1 MAAGDIGLARDEA
14 LRSQGHLAR
23 ALSRLRRK
31 RIALVCIGIL
41 TVIYVA
47 AIFAE
52 VVSPYGYDDQDY
64 TAIRQS
70 PSLSHWMGTD
80 FAGRDVLTRTI
91 WGVQNSLIITFIA
104 MSTGSLVIGVSLGLI
119 SGYFGGRIDALV
131 QRIGEL
137 FASFPDIFLVIILAA
152 TLKPRVVGWVRALED
167 HTFLTGLVRSGVA
180 DYLVISVALVAFSW
194 FGMARLV
201 RGQVLALRET
211 QYVEAAMAMGSSTP
225 RILFVHVLPNAIS
238 PIVVT
243 VTMGMGVFIGT
254 EIILGFL
261 GLGVQPPRPSL
272 GVMLREGGS
281 ISALRNDWWLLL
293 APGTAAALLLL
304 SWNLLGDALND
315 VLNPRT
321 R

>member
-1 MAAGDIGLARDEA
+1 
-14 LRSQGHLAR
+14 
-23 ALSRLRRK
+23 
-31 RIALVCIGIL
+31 
-41 TVIYVA
+41 
-47 AIFAE
+47 
-52 VVSPYGYDDQDY
+52 
-64 TAIRQS
+64 
-70 PSLSHWMGTD
+70 
-80 FAGRDVLTRTI
+80 
-91 WGVQNSLIITFIA
+91 
-104 MSTGSLVIGVSLGLI
+104 
-119 SGYFGGRIDALV
+119 
-131 QRIGEL
+131 
-137 FASFPDIFLVIILAA
+137 
-152 TLKPRVVGWVRALED
+152 
-167 HTFLTGLVRSGVA
+167 
-180 DYLVISVALVAFSW
+180 
-194 FGMARLV
+194 
-201 RGQVLALRET
+201 
-211 QYVEAAMAMGSSTP
+211 MGSSTS

>member
-1 MAAGDIGLARDEA
+1 MA
-14 LRSQGHLAR
+14 LREISLAEERPLQSQGHLAR
-23 ALSRLRRK
+23 AWARLVRK
-31 RIALVCIGIL
+31 KIALACIAIL
-41 TVIYVA
+41 VVLYTS

-52 VVSPYGYDDQDY
+52 WVLPYGYDDQDY
-64 TAIRQS
+64 TVIREG
-70 PSLSHWMGTD
+70 PSWKHWGGTD
-80 FAGRDVLTRTI
+80 FAGRDILTRVV
-91 WGVQNSLIITFIA
+91 WGIQNSMIITFIA
-104 MSTGSLVIGVSLGLI
+104 MITGSLVIGISLGLV
-119 SGYFGGRIDALV
+119 SGYFGGRADTII
-131 QRIGEL
+131 QRAGEL
-137 FASFPDIFLVIILAA
+137 FASFPDIFLVIIIAA
-152 TLKPRVVGWVRALED
+152 TLRGRIIGWVRAIED
-167 HTFLTGLVRSGVA
+167 NTFLDGLVRSGVA
-180 DYLVISVALVAFSW
+180 DYFVVSLALVTFSW

-201 RGQVLALRET
+201 RGQVLVLRET
-211 QYVEAAMAMGSSTP
+211 QYVEAARAMGSSTS

-272 GVMLREGGS
+272 GVMLREGGN
-281 ISALRNDWWLLL
+281 IPALRNAPWFLLG
-293 APGTAAALLLL
+293 PGTAAALLLL

>member
-1 MAAGDIGLARDEA
+1 MAVRDLGLAEERA
-14 LRSQGHLAR
+14 LPSQGHLAR
-23 ALSRLRRK
+23 ALTRLRRK
-31 RIALVCIGIL
+31 KIAVVCIVIL
-41 TVIYVA
+41 AILYTS

-64 TAIRQS
+64 TVIREG
-70 PSLSHWMGTD
+70 PSLRHWMGTD
-80 FAGRDVLTRTI
+80 FAGRDVLTRVV
-91 WGVQNSLIITFIA
+91 WGIQNSLIITFVA
-104 MSTGSLVIGVSLGLI
+104 MATGSLVLGVSLGLI
-119 SGYFGGRIDALV
+119 SGYFGGRADTII
-131 QRIGEL
+131 QRTGEL
-137 FASFPDIFLVIILAA
+137 FSSFPDIFLVIILAA
-152 TLKPRVVGWVRALED
+152 TLKPRVIGWVRTLED
-167 HTFLTGLVRSGVA
+167 ETFLSGLVRSGVA
-180 DYLVISVALVAFSW
+180 DYLVISVALVAFAW

-201 RGQVLALRET
+201 RGQVLVLRET
-211 QYVEAAMAMGSSTP
+211 QYVEAARAMGSSTS
-225 RILFVHVLPNAIS
+225 RILFIHVLPNAIS

-281 ISALRNDWWLLL
+281 IQALRNAWWLLI
-293 APGTAAALLLL
+293 APGGAAALMLL

>member
-1 MAAGDIGLARDEA
+1 MVTGDIGLAREET

-31 RIALVCIGIL
+31 KVAVVCIGIL
-41 TVIYVA
+41 MVIYLA

-52 VVSPYGYDDQDY
+52 VISPYGYDDQDY
-64 TAIRQS
+64 TAIRQG

-91 WGVQNSLIITFIA
+91 WGVQNSLIITFVA

-119 SGYFGGRIDALV
+119 SGYFGGRIDTLV
-131 QRIGEL
+131 QRTGEM
-137 FASFPDIFLVIILAA
+137 FSSFPDIFLVIILAA

-167 HTFLTGLVRSGVA
+167 NTFLTGLVKSGVA

-211 QYVEAAMAMGSSTP
+211 QYVEAAMAMGSSTS

-281 ISALRNDWWLLL
+281 IPALRSAWWLLI

-304 SWNLLGDALND
+304 SWNLLGDTLND

>member
-1 MAAGDIGLARDEA
+1 MAVRGISLAEQRSTQ
-14 LRSQGHLAR
+14 SQGHLAR

-31 RIALVCIGIL
+31 KIAIVCIVIL
-41 TVIYVA
+41 AILYTS
-47 AIFAE
+47 AIFAQ

-64 TAIRQS
+64 TVIREG

-80 FAGRDVLTRTI
+80 FAGRDVLTRVV
-91 WGVQNSLIITFIA
+91 WGIQNSLIITFVA
-104 MSTGSLVIGVSLGLI
+104 MATGSLLAGVSLGLI
-119 SGYFGGRIDALV
+119 SGYFGGRTDTII
-131 QRIGEL
+131 QRTGEL
-137 FASFPDIFLVIILAA
+137 FSSFPDIFLVIILAA
-152 TLKPRVVGWVRALED
+152 TLKPRVIGWVRVLED
-167 HTFLTGLVRSGVA
+167 HTVLSGLVRSGVA
-180 DYLVISVALVAFSW
+180 DYLVISVALVAFAW

-201 RGQVLALRET
+201 RGQVLSLRET
-211 QYVEAAMAMGSSTP
+211 QYVEAAKAMGSSTS
-225 RILFVHVLPNAIS
+225 RILFIHILPNAIS

-272 GVMLREGGS
+272 GVMLREGGN
-281 ISALRNDWWLLL
+281 IPALRNAWWLLI
-293 APGTAAALLLL
+293 APGGAAALMLL

>member
-1 MAAGDIGLARDEA
+1 MATGYIGQTRGEA

-31 RIALVCIGIL
+31 RIAVVCIGIL
-41 TVIYVA
+41 IVIYAA

-52 VVSPYGYDDQDY
+52 AVSPYGYDDQDY
-64 TAIRQS
+64 TAIRES

-119 SGYFGGRIDALV
+119 SGYFGGRVDTLV
-131 QRIGEL
+131 QRTGEL

-167 HTFLTGLVRSGVA
+167 HTFLTGLVKSGVA

-201 RGQVLALRET
+201 RGQVLVLRET
-211 QYVEAAMAMGSSTP
+211 QYVEAALAMGSSTS

-254 EIILGFL
+254 EIVLGFL

-281 ISALRNDWWLLL
+281 ISALRSAWWLL
-293 APGTAAALLLL
+293 ASPGAAAALLLL